1 MIVFWLVSHKWVT
14 QLVAFYVFFFWLQI
28 FVSFWKMN
36 MISQIPCFL
45 KKKKVIKKNLY
56 KKITTIAYNMYERVL
71 KIFYVHILNIIKFG

>member
-1 MIVFWLVSHKWVT
+1 
-14 QLVAFYVFFFWLQI
+14 
-28 FVSFWKMN
+28 MN